1 MRFTPNK
8 LRNLL
13 LESNYRLPKGYSVVK
28 RKRSLSGNMAL
39 SFLSGDASGIES
51 VEARANAIFAQKRL
65 QAAKTKLEKLEE
77 FDELGFIGLDEIG
90 SKKQERQQ
98 KRQEKKEVRQEKKEA
113 KKSGPATPDPVI
125 DTEQNAPTPAVPS
138 TSSRASSSAKMT
150 IPTSGM
156 AVRRPAP
163 KADTVKAKAP
173 APLVS
178 TDRSKANVSL
188 ETAKQQVEEARE
200 AARTASEEVSTV
212 EAPKSFFAGKNLIII
227 GAVAVAALGGLYF
240 FSKKK

>member
-39 SFLSGDASGIES
+39 SFLSGDASGTGIES
-51 VEARANAIFAQKRL
+51 VEARAKAMY
-65 QAAKTKLEKLEE
+65 AKKQLEKAEDRLDELEE
-77 FDELGFIGLDEIG
+77 YDELGFIGLDEIG
-90 SKKQERQQ
+90 SMKQATSNQPQ
-98 KRQEKKEVRQEKKEA
+98 KRMKRIKKDNK
-113 KKSGPATPDPVI
+113 PTPDPVI
-125 DTEQNAPTPAVPS
+125 NTEQNAPTPALPAAAKRA
-138 TSSRASSSAKMT
+138 TSSVKSMVTTPVSVQSKAA
-150 IPTSGM
+150 
-156 AVRRPAP
+156 APAQS
-163 KADTVKAKAP
+163 KAKAP

-178 TDRSKANVSL
+178 TDRETANVSL
-188 ETAKQQVEEARE
+188 ETAKQQVQEARD
-200 AARTASEEVSTV
+200 AARTASEEVATV

-227 GAVAVAALGGLYF
+227 GALAVAALGGLYF

>member
-13 LESNYRLPKGYSVVK
+13 LESNYRLPKGYSVIK
-28 RKRSLSGNMAL
+28 RKRSLSENMAL
-39 SFLSGDASGIES
+39 SFLSGDAGSGIES

-65 QAAKTKLEKLEE
+65 QAAKTKLEELEE

-90 SKKQERQQ
+90 SMKQATSNQPQ
-98 KRQEKKEVRQEKKEA
+98 KRTKKIKKDD
-113 KKSGPATPDPVI
+113 KPTPDPVI
-125 DTEQNAPTPAVPS
+125 NTEQNAPTPALPAAAKRA
-138 TSSRASSSAKMT
+138 TSSVKSMVTTPVSVQSKAA
-150 IPTSGM
+150 
-156 AVRRPAP
+156 APAQS
-163 KADTVKAKAP
+163 KAKAP

-178 TDRSKANVSL
+178 TDREKANVSL
-188 ETAKQQVEEARE
+188 ETAKQQVEEAKQ
-200 AARTASEEVSTV
+200 AARTASEEVATV